1 MKNPAPINLIL
12 TDKVR
17 ALGWVAEARDSDHH
31 LCATL
36 AWQDDATTNENLKEI
51 GEFIARYEPDRTV
64 TVFCDV
70 IARKTATRD
79 CAWPDGG
86 PV

>member
-1 MKNPAPINLIL
+1 
-12 TDKVR
+12 
-17 ALGWVAEARDSDHH
+17 VAEARDSDHH

-70 IARKTATRD
+70 IAQKITTQYR
-79 CAWPDGG
+79 AWPEGG
-86 PV
+86 HV